1 MKQFNLESIIRTN
14 IRSLTPY
21 SSARSEFDGS
31 DSILLDANENS
42 ISKGNNNFNRYPDPL
57 QQELKQVISNAKYI
71 GSDNIFIGNGSDEP
85 IDLLIR
91 MCCTPGMDNVII
103 CPPTYGMYEVAARIN
118 DAAIQTVLLTNE
130 FQLNTAEILKQVDK
144 CTKLI
149 FICTPNNPTGN
160 VLDDSDIQF
169 LLENFAGIV
178 VIDEAYI
185 DFANKPSWLYKLAKY
200 PNLVVLQTLSKAWGL
215 AALRIGLAFGS
226 QSIIA
231 LLNKIKAPYN
241 VNYLS
246 QQAAIQA
253 LTKNNS
259 LSGTVNTLKLQRQHL
274 AKELIS
280 FPFVS
285 KVYPSDANF
294 LLVKFTN
301 GNAVYNYLLSKKI
314 VVRNR
319 SNQPLCENCLRIT
332 VGSPAENGLL
342 ITALKEY
349 QS

>member
-1 MKQFNLESIIRTN
+1 MNQFNLESIIRTN

-42 ISKGNNNFNRYPDPL
+42 ISTGNNNFNRYPDPL
-57 QQELKQVISNAKYI
+57 QQELKEVIGRIKTISPN
-71 GSDNIFIGNGSDEP
+71 NIFIGNGSDEP

-91 MCCTPGMDNVII
+91 MCCTPGADNIII

-118 DAAIQTVLLTNE
+118 DVAVQAVLLTNE
-130 FQLNTAEILKQVDK
+130 LQLNTSEILAQVNEG
-144 CTKLI
+144 TKLI

-160 VLDDSDIQF
+160 VANDSDIQL
-169 LLENFAGIV
+169 LLENFTGIV
-178 VIDEAYI
+178 VVDEAYI
-185 DFANKPSWLYKLAKY
+185 DFANKPSWLYKLSKY

-215 AALRIGLAFGS
+215 AGLRIGLAFGS
-226 QSIIA
+226 ESIIE

-246 QQAAIQA
+246 QQAAIHA
-253 LTKNNS
+253 LTNNDS
-259 LSGTVNTLKLQRQHL
+259 LSASVSILKQQRKYL
-274 AKELIS
+274 AEELIS

-285 KVYPSDANF
+285 TVYPSDTNF
-294 LLVKFTN
+294 LLVKFAN
-301 GNAVYNYLLSKKI
+301 GNTVYNYLLNRKI

-332 VGSPAENGLL
+332 VGSPAENRLL
-342 ITALKEY
+342 IEALKEY

>member
-1 MKQFNLESIIRTN
+1 MKQFNLESIIRSN

-31 DSILLDANENS
+31 DSVLLDANENS
-42 ISKGNNNFNRYPDPL
+42 IATGNNNLNRYPDPL
-57 QQELKQVISNAKYI
+57 QQELKQVISSVKKI
-71 GSDNIFIGNGSDEP
+71 SQGNIFIGNGSDEP

-91 MCCTPGMDNVII
+91 MCCTPGVDNIII
-103 CPPTYGMYEVAARIN
+103 CPPTYGMYDVAAKIN
-118 DAAIQTVLLTNE
+118 DVAVQTVVLTNE
-130 FQLNTAEILKQVDK
+130 YQLNTAEILKQVNEY
-144 CTKLI
+144 TKLI

-160 VLDDSDIQF
+160 ILNDSDIQL

-178 VIDEAYI
+178 VVDEAYI
-185 DFANKPSWLYKLAKY
+185 DFADKRSWLCELSKY

-226 QSIIA
+226 QPIIM

-259 LSGTVNTLKLQRQHL
+259 LSNTVNTLKLQRQHL

-301 GNAVYNYLLSKKI
+301 GNAVSNYLLSKKI

-319 SNQPLCENCLRIT
+319 SNQPLCKNCLRIT
-332 VGSPAENGLL
+332 VGSPAENDLL